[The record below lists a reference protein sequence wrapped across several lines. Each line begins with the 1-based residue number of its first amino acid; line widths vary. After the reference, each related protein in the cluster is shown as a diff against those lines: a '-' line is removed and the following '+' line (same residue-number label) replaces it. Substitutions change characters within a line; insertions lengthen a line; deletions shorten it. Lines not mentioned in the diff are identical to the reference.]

1 MLAGIEFVIG
11 ALVGA
16 GVVALNGLIR
26 ADAPRRH
33 ARYRLRAKLARWVLE
48 GRVSPAKVTHGKLS
62 VPSPR
67 AKRAAKRHK
76 VLSVVRRDDAAASGT
91 EQG

>member
-1 MLAGIEFVIG
+1 MPAGIEFVIG
-11 ALVGA
+11 ALIGA

-26 ADAPRRH
+26 SDAPRRH

-67 AKRAAKRHK
+67 AKRAAKRDQ
-76 VLSVVRRDDAAASGT
+76 VLSIMRRTNSGT
-91 EQG
+91 GTAE